1 MIAFPLGARDIFAAN
16 YPETPV
22 RLFHELVDH
31 PLLTLPALVELA
43 ARLDPVDVEYNEGN
57 LPIGIAPEDIPSSKL
72 SITETIRSIEEN
84 GSWMVLKFIEKDAAY
99 KALLDETLAE
109 LREIVRPCTGEM
121 LTLQGFV
128 FVSATDAVTPFH
140 FDPEHNILLQIRGSK
155 VFTIFPQGDDAI
167 VSPEAHE
174 KFHLGEQS
182 RNLEWSDKFA
192 ATGNP
197 IVLKPGDA
205 IHVPV
210 KAPHWVKVT
219 QGPSVSLSVTWRSE
233 WSYKEADARA
243 LNRLMRNAG
252 LSPATPRRWPE
263 QNNVKSFALRALRR
277 LGLS

>member
-1 MIAFPLGARDIFAAN
+1 MIAFPQKARDIFAAS
-16 YPETPV
+16 YPEMPV
-22 RLFHELVDH
+22 KLSHGLVDH

-43 ARLDPVDVEYNEGN
+43 TRLDPRDVEYNEGK
-57 LPIGIAPEDIPSSKL
+57 LPIGIAPEDIPSPTL
-72 SITETIRSIEEN
+72 SIAETIRSIEEN

-99 KALLDETLAE
+99 KTLLDKTLAE
-109 LREIVRPCTGEM
+109 LRDIVRPRTGAM

-128 FVSATDAVTPFH
+128 FVSATNAVTPFH

-155 VFTIFPQGDDAI
+155 VFTIFPQGDDVI

-182 RNLEWSDKFA
+182 RNLEWSDGFVA
-192 ATGNP
+192 RGNP
-197 IVLKPGDA
+197 IALKPGDA

-243 LNRLMRNAG
+243 LNRLMRKAG
-252 LSPATPRRWPE
+252 LSPATPHRWPA
-263 QNNVKSFALRALRR
+263 QNNVKSIALRGLRR